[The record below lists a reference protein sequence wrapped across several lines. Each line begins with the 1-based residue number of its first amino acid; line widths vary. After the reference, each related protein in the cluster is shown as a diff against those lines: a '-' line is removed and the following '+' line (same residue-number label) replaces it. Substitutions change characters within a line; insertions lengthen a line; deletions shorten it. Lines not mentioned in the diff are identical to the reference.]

1 MTMRSV
7 AIRSVSLVDLKK
19 AVPFVRQMTI
29 EEILDRNTDSVL
41 QPFLH
46 EMGMNIN
53 REIEWQACKHRTFDG
68 EAVLDFRVVGY
79 ERTDPAWLCSKYST
93 MEALIFSQK
102 DDELRSDLIRASSEG
117 VGEKDIQNYV
127 MNTYSLKN
135 VQRSSKKEMIEE
147 DFEQM
152 SVIIEAM
159 RSKIEEVRGF
169 VEE

>member
-1 MTMRSV
+1 
-7 AIRSVSLVDLKK
+7 
-19 AVPFVRQMTI
+19 
-29 EEILDRNTDSVL
+29 
-41 QPFLH
+41 
-46 EMGMNIN
+46 
-53 REIEWQACKHRTFDG
+53 
-68 EAVLDFRVVGY
+68 
-79 ERTDPAWLCSKYST
+79 
-93 MEALIFSQK
+93 
-102 DDELRSDLIRASSEG
+102 
-117 VGEKDIQNYV
+117 

>member
-1 MTMRSV
+1 
-7 AIRSVSLVDLKK
+7 
-19 AVPFVRQMTI
+19 
-29 EEILDRNTDSVL
+29 
-41 QPFLH
+41 
-46 EMGMNIN
+46 
-53 REIEWQACKHRTFDG
+53 
-68 EAVLDFRVVGY
+68 
-79 ERTDPAWLCSKYST
+79 

-152 SVIIEAM
+152 SVIVEAM

>member
-53 REIEWQACKHRTFDG
+53 REIEWQACEHLMERLFWIS
-68 EAVLDFRVVGY
+68 VLLD
-79 ERTDPAWLCSKYST
+79 
-93 MEALIFSQK
+93 M
-102 DDELRSDLIRASSEG
+102 
-117 VGEKDIQNYV
+117 
-127 MNTYSLKN
+127 N
-135 VQRSSKKEMIEE
+135 VQIPLGCVPNIQQWKL
-147 DFEQM
+147 
-152 SVIIEAM
+152 
-159 RSKIEEVRGF
+159 
-169 VEE
+169 